1 MVRYLAHPLFAHWER
16 YCMTLLP
23 KKKRG
28 FFVTF
33 VVMLKRYGMD
43 KVNDRMKCIDSE
55 VVLKQITCTLH

>member
-1 MVRYLAHPLFAHWER
+1 
-16 YCMTLLP
+16 MTLLP

-55 VVLKQITCTLH
+55 VVLKQITCTLR